1 MILSMT
7 GFGQA
12 STELGKKTFRI
23 EIKSLNGKTT
33 DIRFKS
39 NSNLR
44 DKEIELRKIILDNAL
59 RGKFDVNLL
68 IESSTGDEDCFLNTN
83 LMQRYFD
90 DLKAFADK
98 NEIVAGDMLQ
108 SIIRLPNIVQ
118 INEGELTDDEWNLI
132 KEMTLKALGQLRDFR
147 SVEGQS
153 MEKDILSRSRKIND
167 LLSSIS
173 QFEAERIQNLR
184 DRIKKNLNQFLKKEN
199 VDENRFEQEI
209 VFYLEKLDINE
220 EKVRLAQ
227 HCKFFEE
234 AVNNSVVQKGK
245 KLSFISQEMGRE
257 INTLGAKAQHPEL
270 QQAVVNMKDELEK
283 IKEQVLNIL

>member
-12 STELGKKTFRI
+12 TTNIGDKTYRI
-23 EIKSLNGKTT
+23 EIKSLNGKNT

-44 DKEIELRKIILDNAL
+44 NKEIELRKLILDHGI
-59 RGKFDVNLL
+59 RGKFDVNMTV
-68 IESSTGDEDCFLNTN
+68 ESSSGDEDSFINTA
-83 LMQRYFD
+83 LMQRYYT
-90 DLKAFADK
+90 DLKAFANK
-98 NEIVAGDMLQ
+98 NNITEGDILQ

-118 INEGELTDDEWNLI
+118 LNEGDISDEEWTQI
-132 KEMTLKALGQLRDFR
+132 SQMTTEALGKLNQFR
-147 SVEGQS
+147 TTEGES
-153 MEKDILSRSRKIND
+153 LEKDILERTQKISD
-167 LLSSIS
+167 LLASINVY
-173 QFEAERIQNLR
+173 EEERITNLR
-184 DRIKKNLNQFLKKEN
+184 ERIKKNLNQFMNKEN

-209 VFYLEKLDINE
+209 IFYLEKLDVNE

-227 HCKFFEE
+227 HCSFFAE
-234 AVNNSVVQKGK
+234 AVKKPNKSKGK

-257 INTLGAKAQHPEL
+257 INTLGAKAQHSEI
-270 QQAVVNMKDELEK
+270 QQIVVQMKDELEK